1 MEECHLMTGEIKAMF
16 CLSRKIC
23 GIQCDLSTCR
33 FYKAR
38 RFDVPSLTIVNDNTS
53 LTIVKDDPSL
63 TIVNDDPSLM
73 IVNKERRRE
82 EAALKGIGT
91 YH

>member
-1 MEECHLMTGEIKAMF
+1 MEECHLMTREIEAMF

-23 GIQCDLSTCR
+23 AIQYDLSTCR

-38 RFDVPSLTIVNDNTS
+38 RFDVPSLTIVNNDPSLTVVNDNTS

-73 IVNKERRRE
+73 IV
-82 EAALKGIGT
+82 T

>member
-1 MEECHLMTGEIKAMF
+1 MEECHLMTREIKAMF

-23 GIQCDLSTCR
+23 VIQCDLSTCR

-38 RFDVPSLTIVNDNTS
+38 RFDVPSLTIVNNDHSLTVVNDNTS

-63 TIVNDDPSLM
+63 TIVNDDPSLI
-73 IVNKERRRE
+73 IV
-82 EAALKGIGT
+82 T